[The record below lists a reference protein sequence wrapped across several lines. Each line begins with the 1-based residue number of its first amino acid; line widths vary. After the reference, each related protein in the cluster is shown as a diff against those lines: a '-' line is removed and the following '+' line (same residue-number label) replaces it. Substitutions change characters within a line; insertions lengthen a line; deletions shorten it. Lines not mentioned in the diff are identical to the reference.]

1 MKNIIKIIKGSFVGM
16 GSILPG
22 ISGSMV
28 AAILKIYQDL
38 IDALNDFLKAPIQSI
53 KSVWQYIVGVL
64 LGFIIGFVFINF
76 FYELAPIPITF
87 LFIGFILG
95 AIPSLIKEVKSKTY
109 KWHHFFVMIIA
120 ILFMV
125 GFIFVTETQSTQSG
139 FIYYI
144 SVFLVGVIYAVALII
159 PGLSGSTMLMAFG
172 YFQILL
178 TLVDE
183 IVIAIVNLDFST
195 IVSQLPMLALL
206 ILGALIGL
214 ILVGKLM
221 HYLLHH
227 YKTHFYFAVLGIVF
241 ISPFN
246 VLFTLQDNTSS
257 NVFQSAWYMYVIGVI
272 LFILGVYFTYKI
284 SHLKKN
290 KGEIQ

>member
-1 MKNIIKIIKGSFVGM
+1 
-16 GSILPG
+16 
-22 ISGSMV
+22 
-28 AAILKIYQDL
+28 
-38 IDALNDFLKAPIQSI
+38 
-53 KSVWQYIVGVL
+53 
-64 LGFIIGFVFINF
+64 
-76 FYELAPIPITF
+76 
-87 LFIGFILG
+87 
-95 AIPSLIKEVKSKTY
+95 
-109 KWHHFFVMIIA
+109 MIIA

-257 NVFQSAWYMYVIGVI
+257 NVFQSAWYMYVIGGI
-272 LFILGVYFTYKI
+272 LFILGVYLTYKI